1 MTWLVGF
8 MLASLGLIAGFLLC
22 AMLTVG
28 KFNDL
33 ENEIIAL
40 ENEND
45 ALRGGGA

>member
-8 MLASLGLIAGFLLC
+8 MLVSIGAMGGFLLC
-22 AMLTVG
+22 AVLTTG

-45 ALRGGGA
+45 ALRGLS